1 MLKHFNFIWNEKS
14 PKGFRHN
21 RKATRVPGWRMDW
34 RSNTGGKEM
43 IREAVAVLQVR
54 RTVV

>member
-21 RKATRVPGWRMDW
+21 RKATQVPGWRMDW